1 MRKRTAMSISGMGAA
16 TFMALMVFCSSPR
29 IAAPQTGS
37 APADINSPKDVV
49 QDFWKLETSGGRL
62 TDSGWHD
69 ASRFFVRMTPSAG
82 PSKKVIHVT
91 RPAGTARVE
100 ETARTESWAE
110 VSVSPYVL
118 GEIGPSLQFTSTP
131 ERGAYGVVLLGWT
144 TETFHVVLTS
154 EQWTINVDGGRNRE
168 TDRPPKWLI
177 DCDRNELWIDKYVA
191 IRYVTEMRDRST
203 DAAIRRHA
211 DETLATLRKIH

>member
-1 MRKRTAMSISGMGAA
+1 
-16 TFMALMVFCSSPR
+16 
-29 IAAPQTGS
+29 
-37 APADINSPKDVV
+37 
-49 QDFWKLETSGGRL
+49 
-62 TDSGWHD
+62 
-69 ASRFFVRMTPSAG
+69 
-82 PSKKVIHVT
+82 
-91 RPAGTARVE
+91 
-100 ETARTESWAE
+100 
-110 VSVSPYVL
+110 
-118 GEIGPSLQFTSTP
+118 
-131 ERGAYGVVLLGWT
+131 AYGVVLLGWT